1 MSFLFDNYTTTN
13 DEGPFIPGLSRNLK
27 LLSRP
32 TDSPW
37 QATPLEEVVHGKGK
51 KGIPHLAGHPEG
63 EGNRALPYS
72 R

>member
-27 LLSRP
+27 LLPRP

-51 KGIPHLAGHPEG
+51 KGSLI
-63 EGNRALPYS
+63 
-72 R
+72 